1 MIHVV
6 RRLFFKKKVPFADT
20 FPIVIHIIRLPLYIM
35 TATFSTQL
43 SLTGTETVLE
53 FLAGALN
60 TLSGSVCAN
69 LVCTLKSD
77 LQGTPRRGGA
87 D

>member
-6 RRLFFKKKVPFADT
+6 RHLFSKKKKIPLAET
-20 FPIVIHIIRLPLYIM
+20 FPIAVHVIRLPLYI
-35 TATFSTQL
+35 TAATFSTQL
-43 SLTGTETVLE
+43 SLTGTEIVLG

-69 LVCTLKSD
+69 VSCTLK
-77 LQGTPRRGGA
+77 
-87 D
+87 